1 MAAPLALCKR
11 TNSALPDSQKHIIVL
26 AIASEPKSGLVG

>member
-1 MAAPLALCKR
+1 MAVSLAQCKR
-11 TNSALPDSQKHIIVL
+11 TNSVLPDSQKHIIVL